1 MHLHIGLMEFI
12 VFALYYLILKAVLQ
26 LVNIEARR
34 SGSKTLAG
42 VSGLFA

>member
-1 MHLHIGLMEFI
+1 MFRHSILIEFLL
-12 VFALYYLILKAVLQ
+12 FAAYYAVLKFLLQ

-34 SGSKTLAG
+34 SGSTTLAA

>member
-1 MHLHIGLMEFI
+1 MHLHIGLAEFL
-12 VFALYYLILKAVLQ
+12 VFALYYLVLKAALQ

>member
-1 MHLHIGLMEFI
+1 MHLHIGFAELI
-12 VFALYYLILKAVLQ
+12 VFALYYLIVKAVMQ

-34 SGSKTLAG
+34 NGLTVVAG